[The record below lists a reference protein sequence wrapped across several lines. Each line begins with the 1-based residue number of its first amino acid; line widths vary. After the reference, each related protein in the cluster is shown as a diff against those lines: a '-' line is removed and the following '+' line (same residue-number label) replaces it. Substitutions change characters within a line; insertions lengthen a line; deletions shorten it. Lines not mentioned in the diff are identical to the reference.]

1 MDQSRRAAIRAVFG
15 ISSESSTSRSMP
27 GTELLKVTDRGLYC
41 EAGDFH
47 IDPWMPV
54 DRALIT
60 HAHGDHAR
68 WGSRTYVCSAECER
82 VLRTRIY
89 NASITTRNWNET

>member
-1 MDQSRRAAIRAVFG
+1 MSD
-15 ISSESSTSRSMP
+15 
-27 GTELLKVTDRGLYC
+27 LLTVTDRGLFC

-60 HAHGDHAR
+60 HAHGDHAK
-68 WGSRTYVCSAECER
+68 WGSREYACADDAICARASSAGER
-82 VLRTRIY
+82 
-89 NASITTRNWNET
+89 